1 MKRDAFLR
9 FNPFGTVRHHQ
20 DATWCLAVELSLSG
34 AVALNRAVPAAQTL
48 LFPDPRPLVERLG
61 TDFFRHLPE
70 RPGVYLMRDA
80 SETVL
85 YVGKAKSLRQR
96 LGHYR
101 VANPDRLGRRQLR
114 LLRQVVRI
122 ELLEC
127 PDEAAALAKEAEL
140 LRTLKPKFNRAGV
153 WSGPPRFLIWRWSG
167 QTLELAI
174 AKTTAPGWRE
184 FGPCG
189 SGVIYLRAALVR
201 LLWLA
206 LNPPLGS
213 TSMPAGWW
221 HGRLGATA
229 TLGKTSAEIELW
241 LEKLFAGDTEG
252 FVAWIGRQTQLLV
265 HAYDL
270 ETRAADLETVVTLIE
285 PKRGARCRST
295 PGNKAVR
302 TE

>member
-1 MKRDAFLR
+1 M
-9 FNPFGTVRHHQ
+9 
-20 DATWCLAVELSLSG
+20 SG
-34 AVALNRAVPAAQTL
+34 SVALNSVVLAAQTL

-70 RPGVYLMRDA
+70 RPGVYLMRDV

-101 VANPDRLGRRQLR
+101 VANPDRLGPRQLR

-127 PDEAAALAKEAEL
+127 ADEATALAKEAEL

-153 WSGPPRFLIWRWSG
+153 WSGPPRFLIWRWAG

-174 AKTTAPGWRE
+174 ANTPAPGWRE
-184 FGPCG
+184 FGPGG
-189 SGVIYLRAALVR
+189 SGIIYLRAALVR

-206 LNPPLGS
+206 LNPSLGS

-221 HGRLGATA
+221 HGRLGAIA
-229 TLGKTSAEIELW
+229 TLDKISAEVELK
-241 LEKLFAGDTEG
+241 LEKLFAGDTEV
-252 FVAWIGRQTQLLV
+252 FVAWIGEQTQLLV
-265 HAYDL
+265 HAYDR
-270 ETRAADLETVVTLIE
+270 ETRDADLETVVILIE
-285 PKRGARCRST
+285 AKARRSLLIRAPAQGAKDQPTAAVLTALFPGADWNT
-295 PGNKAVR
+295 P
-302 TE
+302 